1 MICRRGEKNMHKV
14 DVMYDIELEYLF
26 DDPNDKYKL
35 KINKDKEKNVKI
47 PDKLFDLMLKE
58 GLIKKTKGG
67 YVFVG
72 KYEDTLEMKMK
83 KH

>member
-1 MICRRGEKNMHKV
+1 MHRV

-26 DDPNDKYKL
+26 DDLNDKYKL

-58 GLIKKTKGG
+58 GLIKKTEGG

-72 KYEDTLEMKMK
+72 KYEDTLELKKK

>member
-1 MICRRGEKNMHKV
+1 MHRV
-14 DVMYDIELEYLF
+14 DVMYDMELEYLF
-26 DDPNDKYKL
+26 DDLNDKYKL

-58 GLIKKTKGG
+58 GLIKKTEGG

-72 KYEDTLEMKMK
+72 KYKDTLELKKK

>member
-1 MICRRGEKNMHKV
+1 MHRV

-26 DDPNDKYKL
+26 DDLNDKYKL

-58 GLIKKTKGG
+58 GLIKKTEGG

-72 KYEDTLEMKMK
+72 QYKDNLELKKK

>member
-1 MICRRGEKNMHKV
+1 MIRRRGENNMHRV

-26 DDPNDKYKL
+26 DDLNDKYKL

-58 GLIKKTKGG
+58 GLIKKTEDG

-72 KYEDTLEMKMK
+72 QYKDNLELKKK

>member
-1 MICRRGEKNMHKV
+1 MHRV
-14 DVMYDIELEYLF
+14 DVMYDMELEYLF
-26 DDPNDKYKL
+26 DDLNDKYKL

-58 GLIKKTKGG
+58 GLIKKTEGG

-72 KYEDTLEMKMK
+72 KYEDTLELKKK

>member
-1 MICRRGEKNMHKV
+1 MIFRRGEKNMHRV

-26 DDPNDKYKL
+26 DDLNDKYKL

-47 PDKLFDLMLKE
+47 PDKLFDLMVKE

-72 KYEDTLEMKMK
+72 QYKDTLELKKK

>member
-1 MICRRGEKNMHKV
+1 MHRV

-26 DDPNDKYKL
+26 DDLNDKYKL

-58 GLIKKTKGG
+58 GLIKKTEGG

-72 KYEDTLEMKMK
+72 KYEDALEMKKK

>member
-1 MICRRGEKNMHKV
+1 MHKV

-26 DDPNDKYKL
+26 DDLNDKYKL

-47 PDKLFDLMLKE
+47 PDKLFDFMLKE
-58 GLIKKTKGG
+58 GLIKKTEGG

-72 KYEDTLEMKMK
+72 KYKDTLEMKKK

>member
-1 MICRRGEKNMHKV
+1 MHRV

-26 DDPNDKYKL
+26 DDLNDKYKL

-58 GLIKKTKGG
+58 GLIKKTEGG

-72 KYEDTLEMKMK
+72 KYEDALEMKK
-83 KH
+83 KKR

>member
-1 MICRRGEKNMHKV
+1 MHRV

-26 DDPNDKYKL
+26 DDLNEKYKL

-58 GLIKKTKGG
+58 GLIKKTEGG
-67 YVFVG
+67 YVFIG
-72 KYEDTLEMKMK
+72 KYADTFEMKKK